1 MKTLFKGLFVT
12 LCCLFGVILLTAGLL
27 FGIIYSKYDIN
38 LITFFSEI
46 RHLNE
51 KVNVNNLVTN
61 PYSDDDIESIIEQTN
76 EKVENLFSYDKNNG
90 FIVSTENITIKD
102 LSNPVL
108 KFSDTQLAAVAD
120 NIIDNRED
128 ITIKMGKDIKLKEL
142 GFELL
147 QIDFEY
153 LENNKTSFNV
163 VFKIESAFIKNK
175 LTTFPL
181 NFGKKIIPDEFYIS
195 STINIHKNEDKFSYT
210 TEGTKLLLNNLTKA
224 ETDDM
229 FNTFNK
235 LAKTGTSLQFANKI
249 TSTVVDVLI
258 GNENND
264 GFIYSLKKYG
274 ADDFAFT
281 KIDNIDYL
289 TVNFMTFDN
298 L

>member
-12 LCCLFGVILLTAGLL
+12 LCCLFGVILLTAGLF

-90 FIVSTENITIKD
+90 FIISTENITIKD

-120 NIIDNRED
+120 NIIDNREN

-181 NFGKKIIPDEFYIS
+181 NFGKKIIPDEFYVS
-195 STINIHKNEDKFSYT
+195 STINIYKNEDKFSYT

-235 LAKTGTSLQFANKI
+235 LAKTGTSLQFAKKI